1 MLKLVSAAYNAL
13 GMEHAA
19 HNMPESLGLDPKAA
33 EGDLPQM
40 AIPVDPPIYQLPP
53 RVVNQIAAGEVV
65 ERPAS
70 VVKELIENAIDA
82 AGWMIRIEL
91 EEGGIELVRVVD
103 NGWGIRKKSLPKA
116 VASHATSKIRTS
128 EDLDSIR
135 TFGFRGEALASIAS
149 VSRVSIRSHS
159 RAESDAWQLDVEGG
173 VNGQVIPASGPE
185 GTSVTVRNLFYNVP
199 ARRKFLKT
207 VRTEQMRC
215 MGVIRNAALA
225 NARIGFEV
233 FVDGRC
239 VLELPDRQQPRDRAI
254 AVLGKELVDQVVEVH
269 ADEFF
274 DDQDLAL
281 WGVVGLPAVTRGS
294 AKAQHFFVNGRP
306 IRDRTISHALNEA
319 YRGLAEPGRFP
330 TAVLMLDMSPEG
342 VDVNV
347 HPQKTE
353 VRFRNASRV
362 HSVIYHAVRD
372 ALAQADLTP
381 RFVLPN
387 RKSSQHDVFSGEQIL
402 PTGGS
407 GVGHEQRHGEGQ
419 QGSSQSSAARFASF
433 LRGEV
438 PSQPQ
443 QQLSYQQIKQAI
455 ERVEQAG
462 RDQEQ
467 TESLTTQS
475 RTLPEKA
482 LASDDARLVEPPQ
495 PGDRILQVHNSYL
508 VTQDEL
514 GVLIIDQHALH
525 ERVMFEVL
533 LGRIA
538 NGPLESQQLLMPAII
553 KPGVESM
560 ERLESLQPLLRTI
573 GIVVE
578 PMGPE
583 TLGVHSFATF
593 LFERKV
599 DPVEFVTELFEK
611 TDREGFVPDSE
622 EALREVLDM
631 MACKAAVKAGDHMSE
646 EELDAL
652 LVLRREVERTSNCP
666 HGRPT
671 TIRLSI
677 SDLERLFGRS

>member
-1 MLKLVSAAYNAL
+1 MVYNVFV
-13 GMEHAA
+13 MEHAA
-19 HNMPESLGLDPKAA
+19 HNAPESPGLEPKPA
-33 EGDLPQM
+33 EGDLPSL
-40 AIPVDPPIYQLPP
+40 AIPLDPPIYSLPMH
-53 RVVNQIAAGEVV
+53 VVNQIAAGEVV

-103 NGWGIRKKSLPKA
+103 NGWGIRKKDLPKA
-116 VASHATSKIRTS
+116 VASHATCKIRTS
-128 EDLDSIR
+128 KDLDSIS

-149 VSRVSIRSHS
+149 VSRLSIRSHS
-159 RAESDAWQLDVEGG
+159 RADPDAWQLDVEGG
-173 VNGQVIPASGPE
+173 KVGSIVPASGPE

-215 MGVIRNAALA
+215 MEVIRNAALA

-254 AVLGKELVDQVVEVH
+254 AVLGRELIDQVVEVH
-269 ADEFF
+269 VDEFF
-274 DDQDLAL
+274 DDQGMAL
-281 WGVVGLPAVTRGS
+281 WGVVGLPAVARGS

-347 HPQKTE
+347 HPQKAE

-381 RFVLPN
+381 RFALPGN
-387 RKSSQHDVFSGEQIL
+387 KSPKDNIFSSEQIL
-402 PTGGS
+402 PSDGHD
-407 GVGHEQRHGEGQ
+407 VGFEQRHEGQ

-443 QQLSYQQIKQAI
+443 QRLSYQKIKEAI

-462 RDQEQ
+462 RDPKP
-467 TESLTTQS
+467 TENQAARPDTQS
-475 RTLPEKA
+475 IGAVT
-482 LASDDARLVEPPQ
+482 SGDAGLVEPPR

-508 VTQDEL
+508 VTQDEQ

-553 KPGVESM
+553 KPGAEGM
-560 ERLESLQPLLRTI
+560 ERLESLKPLLTKI
-573 GIVVE
+573 GIEVK

-583 TLGVHSFATF
+583 TLGVQAFATF

-646 EELDAL
+646 EELEAL
-652 LVLRREVERTSNCP
+652 LTLRREVERTSNCP

-677 SDLERLFGRS
+677 SDLERLFGRT